1 MSDAELLLVVEARKK
16 SGLVAALLNLFLPGA
31 GYIYCGR
38 WILGIVAFIFTVALI
53 IYSLGIAVVG
63 VVLMLIIDGFLCAG
77 RYNQNVIKQALHE
90 RAGGEGAAKDPPVP
104 HPVSLPEHPVPSSAQ
119 ERPGSRTVNVS
130 ASGAAATA
138 ASQQTR
144 KASAGLPISKNRSL
158 PALIFGALLM
168 AAIGAAAVF
177 FLLPGLGDRLQLARP
192 LTVVTPPT
200 ALLLEID
207 ASNSK
212 EPRVEAT
219 SSQPALTE
227 QGSLETVAAAG
238 SDLMESITTNI
249 DNSATRVRAKPD
261 TNAEVVKVLP
271 PDTAVWIRNEAYKPN
286 DWTEVRLAASGPV
299 LGWVRNDRLH
309 DFRTEKQ

>member
-53 IYSLGIAVVG
+53 IYSLGLAVVG

-90 RAGGEGAAKDPPVP
+90 RASGEGAEKYPPVP
-104 HPVSLPEHPVPSSAQ
+104 NPVSLHEQSVQSSAQ
-119 ERPGSRTVNVS
+119 ERLTKRLDNAEVVDAAARAGTDQVFFGATVTYLSGTGEARTV
-130 ASGAAATA
+130 T
-138 ASQQTR
+138 
-144 KASAGLPISKNRSL
+144 I
-158 PALIFGALLM
+158 
-168 AAIGAAAVF
+168 
-177 FLLPGLGDRLQLARP
+177 
-192 LTVVTPPT
+192 VTPPA
-200 ALLLEID
+200 ALRLAIE
-207 ASNSK
+207 ASNSQ
-212 EPRVEAT
+212 EPRVEAL
-219 SSQPALTE
+219 SSQQALTE
-227 QGSLETVAAAG
+227 PGSSKATSAATGIDRTNKVDSRDQNAE
-238 SDLMESITTNI
+238 LMESVTTNI
-249 DNSATRVRAKPD
+249 DNSGTQVRAKPD

-271 PDTAVWIRNEAYKPN
+271 PDTVVWIKHEAYKPN
-286 DWTEVRLAASGPV
+286 DWTEVRLAEIGPV